1 MNATQP
7 CDPGKEVGPIPRE
20 ALNALIRRQ
29 VIRSLGSPGDLLKVQ
44 VRPVG
49 GDRYRV
55 NVLVGKDATSARIAD
70 SFFLTADDE
79 GTIVTS
85 TPAIARRY

>member
-1 MNATQP
+1 MTATQQ
-7 CDPGKEVGPIPRE
+7 CDPGEEVGPNPRE
-20 ALNALIRRQ
+20 AMNALIGRQ
-29 VIRSLGSPGDLLKVQ
+29 VIRSLGTPGDLLRVQ

-55 NVLVGKDATSARIAD
+55 NVLVGKDATSARVAD

-79 GTIVTS
+79 GNILAS
-85 TPAIARRY
+85 SPAIVRHY

>member
-1 MNATQP
+1 MTATQQ
-7 CDPGKEVGPIPRE
+7 CDPGEEVGPIPRE
-20 ALNALIRRQ
+20 TLNVLIRRQ
-29 VIRSLGSPGDLLKVQ
+29 VIRSLGTPGDLLKVQ

-49 GDRYRV
+49 GGRYRV